1 MSFYHLPNPWNPNY
15 AIPDYVMAEPPGRGT
30 FTTKWLPRGTIPDL
44 IPDFLAK
51 PGQKILG
58 RGDAGLGSLGG
69 NTLEG
74 NSLAENSLARNCFA
88 GNTLGADDEVATSR
102 PAPRRAQFY
111 APTGAADMLTN
122 PWVWVLG
129 LGAYLWWS
137 NKKKSGGSSSTP
149 RSASLGSYSK
159 KHFKKRKTASSGG
172 LGSLSDA
179 ERQRRMDLMQ
189 NPRRRRRARRSVR

>member
-1 MSFYHLPNPWNPNY
+1 MSFYHLPNPYNPGY
-15 AIPDYVMAEPPGRGT
+15 AIPDYVLAEPPGRGT

-88 GNTLGADDEVATSR
+88 GDTLGADDVT
-102 PAPRRAQFY
+102 PRRAATPQRAGFY

-137 NKKKSGGSSSTP
+137 NKKKGGSSSTS
-149 RSASLGSYSK
+149 RSQSLGSYSK
-159 KHFKKRKTASSGG
+159 KHFKKKKKASSGG
-172 LGSLSDA
+172 FGSLSDA

-189 NPRRRRRARRSVR
+189 NPRRRRRARRSAR